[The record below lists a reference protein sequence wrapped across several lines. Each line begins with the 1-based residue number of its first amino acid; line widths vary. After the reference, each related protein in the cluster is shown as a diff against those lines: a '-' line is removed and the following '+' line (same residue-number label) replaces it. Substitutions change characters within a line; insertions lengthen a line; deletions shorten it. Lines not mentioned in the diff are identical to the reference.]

1 MDAFPAFVA
10 LAGARVVVAGEGPA
24 ADAKARLF
32 DGSPAVLVRLAG
44 PEAVDEAACAGA
56 RLVFVASDD
65 EAAARAAAT
74 RARAAGAWVNVVDRP
89 ALSDFATPSIV
100 DRGTVTGAVGTVGAA
115 PVLAVRLRQELET
128 RWPERLGEVARLLQA
143 MRGEA
148 RATLDGMDARRRY
161 FTRLLDGPAAALA
174 LAGDREGALLAA
186 RKALAAEGAPV
197 GRAALIALPP
207 APDLLTLRA
216 ARRLGA
222 ADRVFADAG
231 VDAALLALARRD
243 APREPVDV
251 EAVRTRVA
259 EGENVA
265 VLARTGEALAAA
277 LAAGGVAV
285 ERVWEGPSRTDDGS
299 APQGAPPGDT
309 PR

>member
-1 MDAFPAFVA
+1 MDAFPAF
-10 LAGARVVVAGEGPA
+10 LPLTGARVVVAGEGPA

-44 PEAVDEAACAGA
+44 PEAVTADACRGA
-56 RLVFVASDD
+56 RLVFVAADD
-65 EAAARAAAT
+65 EGAAGAAAA

-100 DRGTVTGAVGTVGAA
+100 DRGAVVGAVGTVGAA

-143 MRGEA
+143 LRGEA
-148 RATLDGMDARRRY
+148 RAALDGMDARRRY

-174 LAGDREGALLAA
+174 LAGDGEGALAAA
-186 RKALAAEGAPV
+186 RAALAAEAAPV
-197 GRAALIALPP
+197 GRAVVIALPL

-231 VDAALLALARRD
+231 ADPALLALARRD
-243 APREPVDV
+243 APREAV
-251 EAVRTRVA
+251 EVAAVRARVA
-259 EGENVA
+259 QGETVA
-265 VLARTGEALAAA
+265 VLSAD
-277 LAAGGVAV
+277 AGGVAEALEAGGVEV
-285 ERVWEGPSRTDDGS
+285 ERV
-299 APQGAPPGDT
+299 
-309 PR
+309 